1 MADTESGAQ
10 VAQIFIS
17 DLHLAPSRPE
27 IVRLFESFLHGP
39 ATEAEG
45 LYILGDLFEY
55 WAGDDDLE
63 DPFNRRVMQ
72 AIDTCASRGTRIHF
86 MRGNRDF
93 LVGDAFALA
102 GNLTLLDDPMRAE
115 LADGPALLSHGDQLC
130 TDDREYQAFRERVRS
145 KAWITEFLGRPLDE
159 RKAEIEALR
168 RRSEAEKR
176 VKSMAIMD
184 VSERAVIETFRH
196 HGLTRLIHGHTHRP
210 AHHRLVVD
218 GVDCERWVLA
228 DWYDRGSYLLSDAS
242 GTRSLPWPAG
252 NA

>member
-1 MADTESGAQ
+1 

-27 IVRLFESFLHGP
+27 IVRLFESFLQGP

-72 AIDTCASRGTRIHF
+72 AIAMCASRGTRIHF

-130 TDDREYQAFRERVRS
+130 TDDLEYQAFRARVRS
-145 KAWITEFLGRPLDE
+145 KAWIAEFLERPLDE

-168 RRSEAEKR
+168 RRSETEKR

-218 GVDCERWVLA
+218 GRDCERWVLA
-228 DWYDRGSYLLSDAS
+228 DWYDCGSYLLSDAS
-242 GTRSLPWPAG
+242 GIRSLSWPAG

>member
-17 DLHLAPSRPE
+17 DLHLAPSRTE

>member
-1 MADTESGAQ
+1 M
-10 VAQIFIS
+10 AQIFIS

>member
-130 TDDREYQAFRERVRS
+130 TDDSEYQAFRERVRS

>member
-1 MADTESGAQ
+1 MAQ
-10 VAQIFIS
+10 VFIS

-39 ATEAEG
+39 AIEAKE

-72 AIDTCASRGTRIHF
+72 AIAMCASRGTRIHF

-102 GNLTLLDDPMRAE
+102 GNLTLLDDPMRVE

-130 TDDREYQAFRERVRS
+130 TDDLEYQAFRARVRS
-145 KAWITEFLGRPLDE
+145 KEWIAEFLKRPLDE
-159 RKAEIEALR
+159 RKTEIEALR
-168 RRSEAEKR
+168 QRSETEKR

-184 VSERAVIETFRH
+184 VSEPAVIDTFRH

-210 AHHRLVVD
+210 AHHRLVVN
-218 GVDCERWVLA
+218 GRDCGRWVLA
-228 DWYDRGSYLLSDAS
+228 DWYDTGNYLLADES
-242 GTRSLPWPAG
+242 GIRSMPWTAD